1 MSNRVFPAR
10 RGSQAPSPLGAGA
23 GGGPQ
28 FDSRRLRLEVSL
40 HPWLSL
46 AQLSA
51 SLPAPPPCMDQKKK
65 GKQPPRQLDM
75 VQKPPGSLGSRK
87 PAQEGVEGRECK
99 GSVPRERDFKR
110 EETEPLL
117 QGLSAKMGTSSRA
130 AWKPSPGR
138 APRSGSN
145 SSSRENV
152 EEKEDAGSRP
162 GVRLKGWFEWKEM
175 PRG

>member
-1 MSNRVFPAR
+1 
-10 RGSQAPSPLGAGA
+10 
-23 GGGPQ
+23 
-28 FDSRRLRLEVSL
+28 
-40 HPWLSL
+40 
-46 AQLSA
+46 
-51 SLPAPPPCMDQKKK
+51 
-65 GKQPPRQLDM
+65 M

>member
-23 GGGPQ
+23 GGATV
-28 FDSRRLRLEVSL
+28 RLKETQ
-40 HPWLSL
+40 
-46 AQLSA
+46 AGGQ
-51 SLPAPPPCMDQKKK
+51 PPPMAGPGPVIGFSPSNPTLHGPKKKK

-99 GSVPRERDFKR
+99 GSVPRERYFKR

-117 QGLSAKMGTSSRA
+117 QGLSAKTGTSRRA

-162 GVRLKGWFEWKEM
+162 GIRLKGRFEWKEM